1 MKKQLIRGLASVA
14 LTAGMTAP
22 ALADLSATAGFV
34 SDYVYRGKEFGNAGA
49 YFSVDYENSGF
60 FAGTWAI
67 MDGGTA
73 GEVEDGEVSTTNLGA
88 EVDYYVGYGMEFDS
102 GLNFSLGYTAYTY
115 TYSKQYIEDF
125 EDEVGGSLGYGAFA
139 VSAYYGWAH
148 SSEDGVSSYT
158 YWDLSWSGDVFG
170 VLVGGQAN
178 EDDSTY
184 TYAEVSASGE
194 VASLD
199 MALTVGSKFMGEDAD
214 GNDLDTSA
222 DAYIVLDISKTF
234 SL

>member
-34 SDYVYRGKEFGNAGA
+34 SDYVYRGNSFGDAGA

-60 FAGTWAI
+60 FAGAWAI
-67 MDGGTA
+67 NDGN
-73 GEVEDGEVSTTNLGA
+73 DSVSGA

>member
-34 SDYVYRGKEFGNAGA
+34 SDYVYRGNSFGDAGA

-60 FAGTWAI
+60 FVGAWAI
-67 MDGGTA
+67 NDGN
-73 GEVEDGEVSTTNLGA
+73 DSVSGA

-115 TYSKQYIEDF
+115 TYSKQYNEDF
-125 EDEVGGSLGYGAFA
+125 EDEFGGSLGYGAFA
-139 VSAYYGWAH
+139 VSAYYGFAH
-148 SSEDGVSSYT
+148 SSEDGVSSYV

-170 VLVGGQAN
+170 VLVGSQTN

-214 GNDLDTSA
+214 GNDIDTSA

>member
-34 SDYVYRGKEFGNAGA
+34 SDYVYRGDNFGDAGA

-60 FAGTWAI
+60 FAGAWAI
-67 MDGGTA
+67 NDGN
-73 GEVEDGEVSTTNLGA
+73 ESVSGA

-102 GLNFSLGYTAYTY
+102 GLNFSVGYTAYTY
-115 TYSKQYIEDF
+115 SYNKYYVEDF

-139 VSAYYGWAH
+139 VSAYYGWEH
-148 SSEDGVSSYT
+148 VSGKNEEGDIKGVDSYI
-158 YWDLSWSGDVFG
+158 YWDVSWSGDVFG
-170 VLVGGQAN
+170 VLVGGKSK

-214 GNDLDTSA
+214 GNDINTST

>member
-34 SDYVYRGKEFGNAGA
+34 SDYVYRGSNFGDAGA

-60 FAGTWAI
+60 FAGAWAI
-67 MDGGTA
+67 NDGN
-73 GEVEDGEVSTTNLGA
+73 ESVSGA

-102 GLNFSLGYTAYTY
+102 GLNFSVGYTAYTY
-115 TYSKQYIEDF
+115 SYNKYYVEDF

-139 VSAYYGWAH
+139 VSAYYGWEH

-170 VLVGGQAN
+170 VLIGSQTN
-178 EDDSTY
+178 EDDSTF

-214 GNDLDTSA
+214 GNDLDTSS